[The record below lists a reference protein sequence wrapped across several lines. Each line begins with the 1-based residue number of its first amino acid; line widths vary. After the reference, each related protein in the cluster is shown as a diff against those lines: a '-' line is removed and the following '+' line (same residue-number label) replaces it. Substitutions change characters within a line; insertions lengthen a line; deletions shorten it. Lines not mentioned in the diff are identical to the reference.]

1 MMAIVWKFSE
11 TSLIG
16 VILIQ
21 NILVT
26 FEDLKLLIRFDTG
39 EMIHLHVEIVI
50 STVVIFLC
58 ELFFVWNKK
67 FMAKMKITSMHVW
80 HHIHNVWSLWIC
92 NLWQKGYIFVWP
104 WHCEGGMTQDNL
116 HAKHWYWLEPQS
128 NSLKYIIAD
137 VIGKLYKQNKVMI
150 CLGGLYKWVLR
161 LLDNIRTS
169 W

>member
-58 ELFFVWNKK
+58 ELFFV
-67 FMAKMKITSMHVW
+67 
-80 HHIHNVWSLWIC
+80 
-92 NLWQKGYIFVWP
+92 
-104 WHCEGGMTQDNL
+104 
-116 HAKHWYWLEPQS
+116 
-128 NSLKYIIAD
+128 
-137 VIGKLYKQNKVMI
+137 
-150 CLGGLYKWVLR
+150 
-161 LLDNIRTS
+161 
-169 W
+169 